1 MLSWFVDIFD
11 APDGRIKNVS
21 GAALL
26 VTKAASCTPG
36 IADDSSG
43 RGTSQLEM
51 QPQQPGSIAHLT
63 ENLAFYQSKI
73 QPIDP

>member
-26 VTKAASCTPG
+26 VTKAASCTSG
-36 IADDSSG
+36 NSG
-43 RGTSQLEM
+43 RLQRTRN
-51 QPQQPGSIAHLT
+51 PAVRNATPAT
-63 ENLAFYQSKI
+63 WFYRSLNRKPCFINQKYNR
-73 QPIDP
+73 